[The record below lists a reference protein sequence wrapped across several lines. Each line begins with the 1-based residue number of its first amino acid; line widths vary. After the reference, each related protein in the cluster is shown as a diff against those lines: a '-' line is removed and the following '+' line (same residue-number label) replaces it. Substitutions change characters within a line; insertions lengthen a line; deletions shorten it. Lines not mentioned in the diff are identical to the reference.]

1 MPVSKHRKKSKQNSF
16 GIRKAERW
24 ADEQHRLQLKRQ
36 EDRIMRNLA
45 DSEKLYYEEEN
56 IGLNRRIMN
65 ITNEEEVAQNEETE

>member
-45 DSEKLYYEEEN
+45 EANQLEEEV
-56 IGLNRRIMN
+56 IGLKRRIMN
-65 ITNEEEVAQNEETE
+65 ITNKEEVAQNEDTE

>member
-45 DSEKLYYEEEN
+45 EANQLEEEV
-56 IGLNRRIMN
+56 IGLKRRIMN
-65 ITNEEEVAQNEETE
+65 IPNEEEVAQNEETK

>member
-45 DSEKLYYEEEN
+45 EANQLEEEV
-56 IGLNRRIMN
+56 IGLKRRIMN
-65 ITNEEEVAQNEETE
+65 ITNEEEVAQNEETK

>member
-45 DSEKLYYEEEN
+45 EANQLEEEV
-56 IGLNRRIMN
+56 IGLKRRIMN
-65 ITNEEEVAQNEETE
+65 ITNEEEVAPNEEIK

>member
-45 DSEKLYYEEEN
+45 ESYQL
-56 IGLNRRIMN
+56 
-65 ITNEEEVAQNEETE
+65 EEEVIGLKRRLMNIINKKEVAPNEEIK